1 MPLNI
6 VKDAKDFS
14 PHIAACSMTLNDG
27 AANNRNID
35 LIQKSKIKSDKEIML
50 LKMLNQDTP
59 EVVEKASVRN
69 VEKMLYS
76 ALKEKFTSADSYSW
90 VWLRDFDHSIPEPK
104 AIFEMDDKI
113 YTIGFTIL
121 PNGLLELNDDMDELI
136 HHDVYTT
143 AEDNELVLKSKVLGE
158 TEEDSEISSEEIEVE
173 EDDSSTSEDNLKEEK
188 EEEDNMSDKKDA
200 PVEFSKAQLNQIEEL
215 LKAKEAETLARIEA
229 ENLLKSTTETLSGL
243 EMVDGADVEVLAKG
257 IVANQDLGEVFVK
270 SLVSAQELIKAAK
283 QEAEEIR
290 KELGNHKQI
299 TSEDEV
305 KELEKSTDAA
315 SILKAQLA
323 KLK

>member
-1 MPLNI
+1 
-6 VKDAKDFS
+6 
-14 PHIAACSMTLNDG
+14 
-27 AANNRNID
+27 
-35 LIQKSKIKSDKEIML
+35 
-50 LKMLNQDTP
+50 
-59 EVVEKASVRN
+59 
-69 VEKMLYS
+69 
-76 ALKEKFTSADSYSW
+76 
-90 VWLRDFDHSIPEPK
+90 
-104 AIFEMDDKI
+104 MDDKI

-229 ENLLKSTTETLSGL
+229 ENLLKSTTETLTGL

-257 IVANQDLGEVFVK
+257 IVANQELGEVFVK

-283 QEAEEIR
+283 QEAEEIK
-290 KELGNHKQI
+290 KELGNHEQI
-299 TSEDEV
+299 TSEEEV
-305 KELEKSTDAA
+305 KELEKATDAA